1 MEEKYIYEGAMAR
14 MERSNRRLV
23 IVLII
28 VVTFLF
34 LTNIAWLYVW
44 QLYDYEGVTVDSSNG
59 VANYIGERGFINGS
73 YYGAETENY

>member
-1 MEEKYIYEGAMAR
+1 MNEDFIYEGFLAR
-14 MERSNRRLV
+14 MERGNRRLV

-28 VVTFLF
+28 SLVFLF
-34 LTNIAWLYVW
+34 LSNLVWLYVW

-73 YYGAETENY
+73 YYGEETE